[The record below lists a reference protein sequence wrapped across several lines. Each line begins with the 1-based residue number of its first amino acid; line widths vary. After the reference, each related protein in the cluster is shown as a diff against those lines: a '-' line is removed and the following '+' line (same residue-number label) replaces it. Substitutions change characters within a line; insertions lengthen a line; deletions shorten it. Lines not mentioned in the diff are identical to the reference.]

1 MATTQAPISDEIDQ
15 AISTFI
21 AHLLSVRRLSKHTA
35 SAYRADLHKLATYCA
50 AHHCHSIAAI
60 DTALVR
66 QFAATLNRKG
76 MSAASIQRSLSSIR
90 SFFAYAN
97 QHLSEKVLTVNYN
110 PADGVRAPAGVKKLP
125 VTLDVDQLKGLLD
138 QQQNS
143 RHKDAD
149 RQKSLGNKNLLA
161 LRDQAMMETFYA
173 AGLRLAEL
181 ANLDIT
187 DVDQAEGL
195 VAVTGKGNK
204 QRLVPIGSIAL
215 QAIKAWLAVRA
226 NLAQPE
232 QTALFV
238 STRGQRIS
246 HRAIQQR
253 LKLAGQQLDQQQHL
267 HPHMLRHSFASHL
280 LESSGDLRAVQ
291 ELLGHANL
299 STTQIYTHLDF
310 QHLASVYDQA
320 HPRAQR
326 NKNKIKGS
334 NDLSD

>member
-1 MATTQAPISDEIDQ
+1 MATTQATISDEIDQ

-35 SAYRADLHKLATYCA
+35 AAYRADLHKLATYCA
-50 AHHCHSIAAI
+50 DHHCHSIGAI
-60 DTALVR
+60 DTVLVR

-97 QHLSEKVLTVNYN
+97 QHLSEKLLTANYN
-110 PADGVRAPAGVKKLP
+110 PADGVRAPASAKKLP

-143 RHKDAD
+143 GHQGAD
-149 RQKSLGNKNLLA
+149 QQNSLDNKNLLA

-181 ANLDIT
+181 ANLNLLDI
-187 DVDQAEGL
+187 DRAEGL
-195 VAVTGKGNK
+195 VTVTGKGNK
-204 QRLVPIGSIAL
+204 QRLVPIGRIAL
-215 QAIKAWLAVRA
+215 EAIKAWLAVRA
-226 NLAQPE
+226 NLAKPE
-232 QTALFV
+232 EKALFV
-238 STRGQRIS
+238 STWGQRIS

-253 LKLAGQQLDQQQHL
+253 LKLAGLRLDQQQHL

-326 NKNKIKGS
+326 NKKKIKGS
-334 NDLSD
+334 NEPSY